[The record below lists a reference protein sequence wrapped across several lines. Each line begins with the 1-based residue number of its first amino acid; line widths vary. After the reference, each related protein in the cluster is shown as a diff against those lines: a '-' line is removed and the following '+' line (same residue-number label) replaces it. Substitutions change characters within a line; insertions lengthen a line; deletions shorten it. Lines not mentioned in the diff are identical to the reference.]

1 LSILVTGAEGFLGSK
16 LVRSLVN
23 ENQHVIALSRRS
35 IPKEY
40 INSSNIHWVEA
51 DLVKDVLGGNEWP
64 QLDAVVHLAGA
75 TLGAG
80 TDEFEFLQ
88 ANEQTLVRLL
98 QATADKCDHF
108 VFASS
113 QVVYGNA
120 RNLQVNEEQP
130 VRADGSA
137 YACSKLNSENWIRWF
152 QRRHGGSYFLMRLS
166 GFVDGGGIVDYLI
179 DQALAGDPIELFAN
193 GQVRRDYMHSSDGI
207 SAILSAINVRPG
219 DGVHPVNLGS
229 GQAVTAQELAREV
242 CSELNSVSRIELVDR
257 PAPQADF
264 VFDIAC
270 ARSLLGVQPED
281 LLSAVRRHARKRL
294 EAHQK

>member
-1 LSILVTGAEGFLGSK
+1 MAILVTGASGFLGKK
-16 LVRSLVN
+16 LVNRLLK
-23 ENQHVIALSRRS
+23 EQQHVIAVARK
-35 IPKEY
+35 PKPKIY
-40 INSSNIHWVEA
+40 ADNIQWIE
-51 DLVKDVLGGNEWP
+51 KDIAKEGLEGIECS
-64 QLDAVVHLAGA
+64 QLDSVVHLAGA

-80 TDEFEFLQ
+80 TDEYKFLQ

-152 QRRHGGSYFLMRLS
+152 QHRYGGSYLLMRLS
-166 GFVDGGGIVDYLI
+166 GFIDGGGIIDYLI
-179 DQALAGDPIELFAN
+179 DQALTGETIELFAH
-193 GQVRRDYMHSSDGI
+193 GQVRRDYMSSSDGI
-207 SAILSAINVRPG
+207 NAILSAINVRPG
-219 DGVHPVNLGS
+219 NGIYPVNLGS
-229 GQAVTAQELAREV
+229 GQAVTALELARAV
-242 CSELNSVSRIELVDR
+242 CSELSSTSEIKLLDR
-257 PAPQADF
+257 SAPQADF
-264 VFDIAC
+264 VFDIAR
-270 ARSLLGVQPED
+270 ARSLLGFHPEN
-281 LLSAVRRHARKRL
+281 LLSAVRHHARKRF